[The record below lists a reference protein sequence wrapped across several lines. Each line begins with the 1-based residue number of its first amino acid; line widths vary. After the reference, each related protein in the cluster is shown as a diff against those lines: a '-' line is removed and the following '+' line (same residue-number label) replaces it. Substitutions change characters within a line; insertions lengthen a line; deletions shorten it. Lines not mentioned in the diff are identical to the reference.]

1 MAGKSVSWLGAPP
14 YGPKDSRRIRLLF
27 YLSDGLFGGCLLA
40 LLVSLVFNFS
50 RAAGY
55 GVSTGIVVLVVLL
68 LGWRIGVLVIA
79 ARWMKPQSSV
89 LIEWWKVRRWSFVV
103 LVSVLVG
110 CILLYFEWRG
120 WQRYLDPRPALYVAF
135 VLGVVTHV
143 LARRLSGEKG

>member
-27 YLSDGLFGGCLLA
+27 YLSDGLLGGCLLA
-40 LLVSLVFNFS
+40 LSASLAFHFS
-50 RAAGY
+50 RAAQF
-55 GVSTGIVVLVVLL
+55 GVSTGIIVLVLLL
-68 LGWRIGVLVIA
+68 LGWRIGVLVLA

-89 LIEWWKVRRWSFVV
+89 LIEWWEVRRWSFVV

-110 CILLYFEWRG
+110 CILLYFEWRA
-120 WQRYLDPRPALYVAF
+120 WQRYLDPSPALYVAF
-135 VLGVVTHV
+135 VLWVVTHV